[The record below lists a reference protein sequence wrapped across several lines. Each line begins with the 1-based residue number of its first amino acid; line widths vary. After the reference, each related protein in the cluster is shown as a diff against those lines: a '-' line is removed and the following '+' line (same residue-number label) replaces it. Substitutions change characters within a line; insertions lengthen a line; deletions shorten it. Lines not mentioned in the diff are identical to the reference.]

1 MISSPSRSA
10 VLTRAKNSVLRASSV
25 NRSNMWAVQVVALQV
40 RQGADYVAVSL
51 LQMPAVFDKPDA
63 GACDRGQTSGAGR
76 SRLTS
81 CRARPYAHAV
91 RGHPSLTN
99 SERAALREFL
109 ERVPTVPG
117 VVLKEAH
124 LFGSR
129 ARGEGHE
136 HSDLDVALI
145 VADGGR
151 LARHRIYDL
160 AFDVGLAY
168 GVELAPLVLEES
180 RLAQLRSRER
190 HLARA
195 LDVEGVPL

>member
-1 MISSPSRSA
+1 M
-10 VLTRAKNSVLRASSV
+10 
-25 NRSNMWAVQVVALQV
+25 
-40 RQGADYVAVSL
+40 
-51 LQMPAVFDKPDA
+51 
-63 GACDRGQTSGAGR
+63 
-76 SRLTS
+76 
-81 CRARPYAHAV
+81 
-91 RGHPSLTN
+91 
-99 SERAALREFL
+99 
-109 ERVPTVPG
+109 
-117 VVLKEAH
+117 VLKEAR

-151 LARHRIYDL
+151 LVRHRIYDL
-160 AFDVGLAY
+160 AFDVGLAH